1 MEDRE
6 EGTRGKELWFARTL
20 EQVKQ
25 QARVQGS
32 CISEEQ
38 VREAFQEL
46 ELGEEQ
52 LGMVFDYLR
61 KQKIGIGEPVD
72 AEEELTE
79 EERDYLR
86 AYMEELE
93 GLPAYS
99 QGQVEGYTI
108 AAMAGEA
115 DAQAKLV
122 EIYLKDVADIAKL
135 YTGQGVLLEDLV
147 GEGNLA
153 LTFGTG
159 MLGSLEKPEEA
170 QGMLVRMVMNAMEE
184 YIQENASNQKTDR
197 KVARQVNRVA
207 DQARELARELHRKVT
222 PGELAQETGLSM
234 ESIRDAMRMSGY
246 KIEDIDDA
254 EENL

>member
-1 MEDRE
+1 MD
-6 EGTRGKELWFARTL
+6 KEIWFAKTL

-25 QARVQGS
+25 QAREQGG

-38 VREAFQEL
+38 VKAAFQEL
-46 ELGEEQ
+46 VLSDAQ
-52 LGMVFDYLR
+52 LQMVYDYLK

-72 AEEELTE
+72 MDEYLTD
-79 EERDYLR
+79 EERSYLQE
-86 AYMEELE
+86 YMDEIAA
-93 GLPAYS
+93 LPVHS
-99 QGQVEGYTI
+99 QGEIEGYTI

-122 EIYLKDVADIAKL
+122 EVYLKDVIDIAKL
-135 YTGQGVLLEDLV
+135 YTGQGVLLEDLI

-170 QGMLVRMVMNAMEE
+170 QGMLAKMIMDAMEE
-184 YIQENASNQKTDR
+184 YIQENASNEKTDR
-197 KVARQVNRVA
+197 RVA
-207 DQARELARELHRKVT
+207 DKVNQIADRARELAEELHRKVT
-222 PGELAQETGLSM
+222 PEELAEETGLSVK
-234 ESIRDAMRMSGY
+234 SIRDAMRMSGF
-246 KIEDIDDA
+246 KIEDIQYA